1 MLSST
6 ILEPVVTTIKTD
18 HPPLSFAERCE
29 SYISRLSTR
38 NNFWHRVCSLI
49 WLPYAFRSGIT
60 MKSLATDRFVAIL
73 PFRRINRNWYNAM
86 AGAALLAN
94 SEVAGGMY
102 LFSRC
107 GGEYIVVCK
116 NLNYKFLRP
125 CVGPAVYQ
133 VICKEDLADKLALGK
148 EFNIDIELEILQ
160 QVAGIG
166 TGKAKRVGRCD
177 ATFHCAPKAML
188 KARRLARR

>member
-1 MLSST
+1 MVQRSFH
-6 ILEPVVTTIKTD
+6 VTTIKSE
-18 HPPLSFAERCE
+18 HPPLTLAERIE
-29 SYISRLSTR
+29 AYVSRLSTR

-49 WLPYAFRSGIT
+49 WLPYAFSSVIS
-60 MKSLATDRFVAIL
+60 MKSLAADRFVAIL

-116 NLNYKFLRP
+116 KLSYKFLRP
-125 CVGPAVYQ
+125 CVGPAVYH
-133 VICKEDLADKLALGK
+133 VVCKEELADKIAVGR

-160 QVAGIG
+160 QVPGIG
-166 TGKAKRVGRCD
+166 AGKEKRVGRCD

>member
-1 MLSST
+1 MTTLNS
-6 ILEPVVTTIKTD
+6 EPVPMSIADK
-18 HPPLSFAERCE
+18 AEAF
-29 SYISRLSTR
+29 ISRLSTR

-60 MKSLATDRFVAIL
+60 MKDIGKDRFVAIL

-107 GGEYIVVCK
+107 GGDYIVVCK
-116 NLNYKFLRP
+116 KLSYRFLRP
-125 CVGPAVYQ
+125 CIGPAVYH
-133 VICKEDLADKLALGK
+133 VTCGEDVTAKLAAGG
-148 EFNIDIELEILQ
+148 EFNVDIRLEIVQ
-160 QVAGIG
+160 QVPMVRGS
-166 TGKAKRVGRCD
+166 KVRPEKRVGRCD
-177 ATFHCAPKAML
+177 ATFHCAPKSMIR
-188 KARRLARR
+188 ARRQNAD

>member
-1 MLSST
+1 
-6 ILEPVVTTIKTD
+6 
-18 HPPLSFAERCE
+18 
-29 SYISRLSTR
+29 
-38 NNFWHRVCSLI
+38 
-49 WLPYAFRSGIT
+49 
-60 MKSLATDRFVAIL
+60 MKSLAADRFVAIL

-116 NLNYKFLRP
+116 NLHYKFLRP
-125 CVGPAVYQ
+125 CVGPAVYH
-133 VICKEDLADKLALGK
+133 VVCKEDLADKLTLGK

-166 TGKAKRVGRCD
+166 IGKEKRVGRCD

-188 KARRLARR
+188 KARRLARS